1 MIQARSFLGPGSRW
15 VGWQEPEPGPG
26 DFRRGMIG
34 CPKAARGAF
43 WMRPANLTKP

>member
-1 MIQARSFLGPGSRW
+1 MSEKGSELT
-15 VGWQEPEPGPG
+15 GQELDAVMGG
-26 DFRRGMIG
+26 GMIG